1 MKTDNIMGS
10 PKQNNHPMPRIRTV
24 LLMIAGLFWALEPTT
39 RAFLLDFEDP
49 PYSLGPLG
57 SQDGWTSANG
67 AVITTD
73 NEGPSGGNSLR
84 GGWNSTYPLD
94 ETYIDGIVYLS
105 HYTYWNGDTAS
116 GNNAP
121 SSWVFLLES
130 SSGKRSHL
138 SGRWSK
144 GVPGILGSYGPLSSF
159 TDAGWYFYD
168 IEIDMDS
175 KMLSAELTNLS
186 TLESESFGPMGLTPL
201 WGGGVPGTLDRLGVI
216 HGTEGQT
223 DRIAVGRERV
233 AMVSIIL
240 PPPPT
245 VPFTTV
251 FLENVTVLGFRS
263 TYGTTNI
270 VQYTTSLATPEWTS
284 IGTLIPGSGGEQLA
298 FDLTGH
304 SPNKTYRLVMGE
316 IDDSSGSGEE

>member
-1 MKTDNIMGS
+1 
-10 PKQNNHPMPRIRTV
+10 MPRISTTLPIAAV
-24 LLMIAGLFWALEPTT
+24 LLWMLMPTT
-39 RAFLLDFEDP
+39 EALLLNFDDP

-57 SQDGWTSANG
+57 SQDGWTGADD
-67 AVITTD
+67 AVITAD
-73 NEGPSGGNSLR
+73 NEGYSGGNSLK

-94 ETYIDGIVYLS
+94 ETYMDGIVYLS
-105 HYTYWNGDTAS
+105 HYTYWNGDATD
-116 GNNAP
+116 GNNDP
-121 SSWVFLLES
+121 PISFVFLSED
-130 SSGKRSHL
+130 SSGRRSHL
-138 SGRWSK
+138 SGRWSD
-144 GVPGILGSYGPLSSF
+144 GLPGILGSYGLLSSF

-233 AMVSIIL
+233 AIVSIIL

-251 FLENVTVLGFRS
+251 FLEDVTVLGFRS

-298 FDLTGH
+298 FDLTGY